1 MSYTA
6 PAVSGST
13 WAVYQNSYIEAPN
26 HIRTYTG
33 EFRGSPNQSPQND
46 MQQSCSFAC
55 DSNPNCSA
63 WTHYNGDGGQVC
75 IIALGTTTRRS
86 VNGAQA
92 YVRTSARPTGKY
104 ETIAQGVT
112 LGTVGGHYCQ
122 GDGWSGDGEGQEV
135 QNSGG
140 NRYCIENFPRPSR
153 CPADLGAPVTGKIV
167 NKTNGAGVNY
177 ATGTNN
183 TGIICTYN
191 SIPES
196 IVWNG
201 SKMGTYFQ
209 GNDTTGTIQ
218 QIKSDTCA
226 PKSFNDLF
234 QPNNNCIQFYN
245 AQSQVRGVSGK
256 TERSNAEL
264 LARIVVENNANW
276 PDNDNMRNTILAI
289 LLDNGPSSSSALT
302 MLTNYCLPTNPWP
315 DNDKMRTFIN
325 ELIDP
330 LNPTQSNPTL
340 AAAAVGFASAY
351 CRQNPTSLHCGCWNA
366 AQLKQYAGCI
376 VDANKDLPGCGG
388 LYDLRGT
395 FKAALASSPSL
406 ASVITPIEN
415 AIKPVCF
422 AAECKACASSSAD
435 VNLRTGSTQT
445 CTDNINICLQNV
457 TVRGD
462 MKGTL
467 NQACQI
473 NLDSPAAANTGGIPT
488 SLATTTNAAGQATV
502 NASSGPAA
510 ATTGSPVSTTSR
522 TVNGQAVNVAD
533 LPIKPGQS
541 AFVDKYLPTPEKQKM
556 AIGAFLCC
564 CIIILILILG
574 GGDAPQQNPMEMQ
587 AMMLRA
593 QLGL

>member
-33 EFRGSPNQSPQND
+33 EFRGSPNQNPQND

-63 WTHYNGDGGQVC
+63 WTHYNGDGPQVC
-75 IIALGTTTRRS
+75 IIALGTTTVRS
-86 VNGAQA
+86 GNGNQA
-92 YVRTSARPTGKY
+92 YVRNSARPTGKY
-104 ETIAQGVT
+104 ETTAQGVT
-112 LGTVGGHYCQ
+112 LSTIGGHFCQ
-122 GDGWSGDGEGQEV
+122 GDGWSGDGEGTEV

-140 NRYCIENFPRPSR
+140 NRYCIEPFPRPSR
-153 CPADLGAPVTGKIV
+153 CPSDLGPPVTGRIV
-167 NKTNGAGVNY
+167 NKSNGGGVNY
-177 ATGTNN
+177 ATGTGNV
-183 TGIICTYN
+183 GVVCTYN

-201 SKMGTYFQ
+201 TKMGQYFQ

-218 QIKSDTCA
+218 QIKSDVCGT
-226 PKSFNDLF
+226 KDFNYLF

-245 AQSQVRGVSGK
+245 AQSQLRGSSGK
-256 TERSNAEL
+256 TERSNSEL
-264 LARIVVENNANW
+264 LARIVVENNDNW
-276 PDNDNMRNTILAI
+276 PDNDNMRNTILDI
-289 LLDNGPSSSSALT
+289 LLDNGPSSTSALT
-302 MLTNYCLPTNPWP
+302 MLTNYCLPTRQWP

-330 LNPTQSNPTL
+330 LNPTKTNPTL

-388 LYDLRGT
+388 LYDLHGT
-395 FKAALASSPSL
+395 FKSALASSPSL

-422 AAECKACASSSAD
+422 AAECKACAASSSD
-435 VNLRTGSTQT
+435 VNLRTGSVQT

-467 NQACQI
+467 NQACNI
-473 NLDSPAAANTGGIPT
+473 NLDANTPANTGGIPT
-488 SLATTTNAAGQATV
+488 SLQTTTNAAGQATV

-510 ATTGSPVSTTSR
+510 ATSGSPVSTTSR
-522 TVNGQAVNVAD
+522 TVDGQTVD
-533 LPIKPGQS
+533 ISSLPIKPGQS
-541 AFVDKYLPTPEKQKM
+541 AFVDKYLPTPQKQYM
-556 AIGAFLCC
+556 GIGGILFCILCC
-564 CIIILILILG
+564 CFLLLFSG
-574 GGDAPQQNPMEMQ
+574 GGSEPQGMDPMAMQ
-587 AMMLRA
+587 MMMLR
-593 QLGL
+593 GL

>member
-1 MSYTA
+1 M
-6 PAVSGST
+6 
-13 WAVYQNSYIEAPN
+13 
-26 HIRTYTG
+26 
-33 EFRGSPNQSPQND
+33 
-46 MQQSCSFAC
+46 
-55 DSNPNCSA
+55 
-63 WTHYNGDGGQVC
+63 
-75 IIALGTTTRRS
+75 
-86 VNGAQA
+86 
-92 YVRTSARPTGKY
+92 
-104 ETIAQGVT
+104 
-112 LGTVGGHYCQ
+112 
-122 GDGWSGDGEGQEV
+122 EV

-153 CPADLGAPVTGKIV
+153 CPADLGAPVTGNIV

-245 AQSQVRGVSGK
+245 AQSQVKGVSGK

-264 LARIVVENNANW
+264 LARIVVENNTNW

-340 AAAAVGFASAY
+340 AAAAVGFAAAY
-351 CRQNPTSLHCGCWNA
+351 CRQNPTSPHCGCWNA

-388 LYDLRGT
+388 LYDLHGT
-395 FKAALASSPSL
+395 FKAALAASPSL

-467 NQACQI
+467 NQACNI
-473 NLDSPAAANTGGIPT
+473 NLNPSTPAAPNTGGIPT
-488 SLATTTNAAGQATV
+488 SLQTTTDGAGTATV
-502 NASSGPAA
+502 NASSGPDAA
-510 ATTGSPVSTTSR
+510 ASATSNAVSTVSR
-522 TVNGQAVNVAD
+522 TVDGKKVEID
-533 LPIKPGQS
+533 ELIIKPGKS

-556 AIGAFLCC
+556 AIGACVVLIVILFLA
-564 CIIILILILG
+564 LIF
-574 GGDAPQQNPMEMQ
+574 GGDDTPQQNPMEMQ